1 MLWHRKTNPF
11 ARYGLFSVI
20 WQMHGGNVAHMQ
32 MSVTYTK
39 FPTEWGNVFVLLG
52 TISIF
57 IITTTA
63 LILSYTYTFT
73 DHKPLASIYL
83 PIHVQQ
89 HRQRINNRCFN
100 EFTMATVTLWKN
112 TWITLF
118 IEKIHPPYGINMDFY
133 SNTKSTILLDKLN
146 ARLCNKEGKMIFPSG
161 QRTKRL
167 ILYSWNHFIAD
178 ITSLDSTLCFKSI

>member
-1 MLWHRKTNPF
+1 MTDAWRKCRTYADVGHLHEISNWMGKRF
-11 ARYGLFSVI
+11 RFVGYHFHIYHYDYGSHFKLYI
-20 WQMHGGNVAHMQ
+20 
-32 MSVTYTK
+32 
-39 FPTEWGNVFVLLG
+39 
-52 TISIF
+52 
-57 IITTTA
+57 
-63 LILSYTYTFT
+63 YTFT

-100 EFTMATVTLWKN
+100 EFTMATITLWKN